1 MRRRATA
8 EMADAKMVK
17 LFSEA
22 SELSEE
28 SRMTGSVAEALRNG
42 GKS

>member
-8 EMADAKMVK
+8 ERADAEMVR
-17 LFSEA
+17 LLSEA

-28 SRMTGSVAEALRNG
+28 SKTAGSVAEALCNG